1 MEYKQAIIVRTDLQL
16 GKGKLAAQCSH
27 ASLTSYN
34 LVRHKYPAI
43 AEKWERE
50 GQKKIVLK
58 VKDDKEL
65 QDILQIALSQGI
77 PCELIRDAGHT
88 QVEPGTITCFGAGP
102 WDEKEIDKVFGRL
115 KLL

>member
-1 MEYKQAIIVRTDLQL
+1 MYKQAIVVRSDLKI
-16 GKGKLAAQCSH
+16 GKGKLSSQVSH
-27 ASLTSYN
+27 ASVSAYN
-34 LVRHKYPAI
+34 LTKKINSEI
-43 AEKWERE
+43 AESWISE

-58 VKDDKEL
+58 VASESEL
-65 QDILQIALSQGI
+65 LEYFQQCKRAKI

-102 WDEKEIDKVFGRL
+102 WDEKEIDKILGKL

>member
-1 MEYKQAIIVRTDLQL
+1 MYKQAIIVRSDLEM
-16 GKGKLAAQCSH
+16 GKGKMAAQASH

-34 LVRHKYPAI
+34 LVRRKYPEI

-58 VKDDKEL
+58 VTSESEL
-65 QDILQIALSQGI
+65 MECMRNATDADI

-88 QVEPGTITCFGAGP
+88 QIDPGTVTCFGAGP
-102 WDEKEIDKVFGRL
+102 WDEKEIDKVFGKL